1 MSKLDGLGFRG
12 KTVVLTGASSG
23 MGEAVA
29 KILGELGAEVHIV
42 DIDEPKVPHASFTR
56 CDLADPAQ
64 VDAAVSALQPLAPI
78 DFLFPCA
85 GIPPHTLGPLT
96 CMLVNYVGTRQF
108 VEGMVPAMANG
119 GAIALISSTAGL
131 DWQVNL
137 EQNLEML
144 AISDPAE
151 AKAWCEASPDKLRD
165 GYTTSKEM
173 LIVWLQAYC
182 LKLAERGIRINAIAP
197 CPTSTAFM
205 DVTVKRV
212 GNAFFD
218 SYGYPLLGRMAT
230 AEEQAWPLILLA
242 SPLNSS
248 VTGTVLVTD
257 QGNLERRDPTARRID
272 AAVTGK
278 VLSDSA
284 RSGPSIK

>member
-1 MSKLDGLGFRG
+1 MSNLDGLGYNG

-23 MGEAVA
+23 MGEAA
-29 KILGELGAEVHIV
+29 ARILGDLGAKLHIV
-42 DIDEPKVPHASFTR
+42 DIAEPKVPHESFTR
-56 CDLADPAQ
+56 CDLSDPLQ
-64 VDAAVSALQPLAPI
+64 VDAAVTVLLPLAPI

-108 VEGMVPAMANG
+108 VDGMVPALRD
-119 GAIALISSTAGL
+119 GAGIALISSTAGL

-137 EQNLEML
+137 DQNLEML
-144 AISDPAE
+144 AITDPAE
-151 AKAWCEASPDKLRD
+151 ARAWCKASPEKLRD

-182 LKLAERGIRINAIAP
+182 LELARRGIRINAIAP

-212 GNAFFD
+212 GEAFFD
-218 SYGYPLLGRMAT
+218 TYGYPLLGRMAT
-230 AEEQAWPLILLA
+230 AEEQAWPLVLLN
-242 SPLNSS
+242 SPLNLS

-257 QGNLERRDPTARRID
+257 QGNLERRDPSARRID
-272 AAVTGK
+272 AAITGK
-278 VLSDSA
+278 VLGSSA
-284 RSGPSIK
+284 RSGPSTS